1 MTSLALLIA
10 LVLPG
15 TLLRVVSTPGGLS
28 SQGDTLALS
37 LAVGDSLV
45 LEHPAGKRL
54 SLKAGRLEGD
64 LRGSRVVLAPRTVG
78 SHLLEFGRF
87 WGASSWVRLDVLPR
101 RNIALGIL
109 RAGGLPLEMPALG
122 RVEREVER
130 LLGSL
135 GTTVTLSEEGVLD
148 PPRGKK
154 PFWDRDGDGFLDL
167 RRNMD
172 STNPDGELDS
182 LVRWTMAKGA
192 SWPKV
197 VVVGLPTRTGWS
209 LARDHRKG
217 DTLLVLDRKANLP
230 WRDEAGTLRRY
241 RVGGRRGERPDSFV
255 VRSYAEGSHAI
266 RLSDTTRGLRH
277 AHAIA
282 TDWVTLPDFD
292 PGPFGF
298 TPWWRPGAPA
308 LVFPSQG
315 GRLPER
321 TLARLLAREI
331 ALGLGLAAHPDG
343 RNLMCPI
350 VRPDVANPVVL
361 PQQWRRLLP

>member
-1 MTSLALLIA
+1 VTSLALLIA

-15 TLLRVVSTPGGLS
+15 TMLRIVSTPGGQLR
-28 SQGDTLALS
+28 QGDTLALS

-54 SLKAGRLEGD
+54 ALRSGRLDGS
-64 LRGSRVVLAPRTVG
+64 LAGSRVVLAPRKPG
-78 SHLLEFGRF
+78 SQLLEFGRL
-87 WGASSWVRLDVLPR
+87 WGASSWVRLDAIPR
-101 RNIALGIL
+101 RTVALGIL
-109 RAGGLPLEMPALG
+109 RAGGLPLDAPALS
-122 RVEREVER
+122 RVEREVDR
-130 LLGSL
+130 LLAPL
-135 GTTVTLSEEGVLD
+135 GARVNLTEEGVLD

-172 STNPDGELDS
+172 STNPDRELDS
-182 LVRWTMAKGA
+182 LVRWSMAKGA

-209 LARDHRKG
+209 LASDHRKG
-217 DTLLVLDRKANLP
+217 DSILVLDRKANLP
-230 WRDEAGTLRRY
+230 WRDEAGSLRRY
-241 RVGGRRGERPDSFV
+241 RIGGRRGERPDSFV
-255 VRSYAEGSHAI
+255 VRSYSGGSHAI
-266 RLSDTTRGLRH
+266 RISDTTRGLRH
-277 AHAIA
+277 PHAAA

-321 TLARLLAREI
+321 TFARLLAREV
-331 ALGLGLAAHPDG
+331 ALSLGLAAHPDG

-350 VRPDVANPVVL
+350 VRPDVADPILL
-361 PQQWRRLLP
+361 PQQWRRLLR